1 MGWRGR
7 NSSMPGTSSPDRT
20 PPNMRELQ
28 RQLQQQMF
36 LRSGMS
42 LFAVLAGLACYY
54 GALHF
59 GFNQTVAAV
68 AGFVFALLVW
78 IAARSLLRDYFQ
90 NASQRRQ
97 QSPGENRRQ
106 DTG

>member
-1 MGWRGR
+1 
-7 NSSMPGTSSPDRT
+7 MPGTPSPDRT

-28 RQLQQQMF
+28 KQLQQQM
-36 LRSGMS
+36 LVRSGMS

-59 GFNQTVAAV
+59 GFSQTVAGV

-78 IAARSLLRDYFQ
+78 IAARSLLRDWFPST
-90 NASQRRQ
+90 ARSTPPESSRQ
-97 QSPGENRRQ
+97 ETRQ
-106 DTG
+106 DR